1 MRFQL
6 FDKIV
11 EFNKGRSI
19 VGMKNA
25 TLESGNLFK
34 MNSTLYYPAA
44 LSIEALAQL
53 GGWFITASRDFSLLV
68 VLGMITG
75 GEIHQDII
83 IGDSLILKVNL
94 LELMPGSSIV
104 RGEVWKEG
112 SRAIKVDRI
121 VYGMFQI
128 QEESFAQKQK
138 RMFSSFLQNHQVTE
152 S

>member
-6 FDKIV
+6 FDKIL

-19 VGMKNA
+19 VGVKNA
-25 TLESGNLFK
+25 TLESGNLVDV
-34 MNSTLYYPAA
+34 NNTLYYPAS

-75 GEIHQDII
+75 GEIHEDII
-83 IGDSLILKVNL
+83 IGDSLLLKVNL
-94 LELMPGSSIV
+94 LELMDGSSIV
-104 RGEVWKEG
+104 CGEVWKEG
-112 SRAIKVDRI
+112 SCAIRVDRI

-138 RMFSSFLQNHQVTE
+138 RMFSSFLPDHQVTE
-152 S
+152 C